1 MGNNKEMK
9 LNKSLKKVLAEMI
22 KNSQHKTTLRLH
34 TRKYIAEFE
43 IKAIS
48 VEFKE
53 KK

>member
-1 MGNNKEMK
+1 MK
-9 LNKSLKKVLAEMI
+9 LNKSLKKVLENI
-22 KNSQHKTTLRLH
+22 LKQSKPETTIVLN
-34 TRKYIAEFE
+34 TNKYYAEFE